1 MVTEGIEFNNAKIDQ
16 VVDYLENIDRNR
28 IQVPPGNLK
37 INTDGKNLIL
47 SVMEDGV
54 KDFLIRKSFLHKL
67 LKWYS
72 FPLNQLYRLSIDTIA
87 SVCNDYLMNMNR
99 SFVNI
104 TIEKKE
110 ALTITSPEYNEIT
123 DLEVIKNCA
132 ALGVRTV
139 SRNDFMLRIT
149 TEEKFKFEAVPG
161 DSCGIG
167 INVINSETGFR
178 MLSIAHYILR
188 YVCSNGA
195 IARIDK
201 TGGEKIHYGHREN
214 ELQEF
219 LIEQVANALTNQQK
233 IAKSIIGLVDKP
245 ASEFVVS
252 VNKRIESFLG
262 KNESRNFLS
271 ELNEKSSLY
280 DLFNLVTDKAKK
292 YDLSRRIYLEAI
304 AGDLILN

>member
-16 VVDYLENIDRNR
+16 VVDYLENIDRYK
-28 IQVPPGNLK
+28 IQVSPGNLK

-47 SVMEDGV
+47 TAMEDGV

-72 FPLNQLYRLSIDTIA
+72 FPLSQLYKLSIDTIA

-104 TIEKKE
+104 TIEKNE

-219 LIEQVANALTNQQK
+219 LNEQVAKALSNQQK
-233 IAKSIIGLVDKP
+233 ISKSITGIVNKP
-245 ASEFVVS
+245 PAEFVVS

-280 DLFNLVTDKAKK
+280 DLFNLVTEKAKK
-292 YDLSRRIYLEAI
+292 YDLSRRIYLETL

>member
-16 VVDYLENIDRNR
+16 VVDYLENLDRYK
-28 IQVPPGNLK
+28 IQVSPVNLK

-47 SVMEDGV
+47 TAMEDGV

-72 FPLNQLYRLSIDTIA
+72 FPLNQLYRLSIDTIT
-87 SVCNDYLMNMNR
+87 SVCNDYLMNINR

-104 TIEKKE
+104 IIEKNE

-219 LIEQVANALTNQQK
+219 LNEQVAKALTNQQK
-233 IAKSIIGLVDKP
+233 IAKTITGLVNKP
-245 ASEFVVS
+245 AAEFVVS

-262 KNESRNFLS
+262 KNESKNFFG
-271 ELNEKSSLY
+271 ELKDDSTLY
-280 DLFNLVTDKAKK
+280 DLFNVVTNRAKNF
-292 YDLSRRIYLEAI
+292 DLSKRVLLESL
-304 AGDLILN
+304 AGELIFN